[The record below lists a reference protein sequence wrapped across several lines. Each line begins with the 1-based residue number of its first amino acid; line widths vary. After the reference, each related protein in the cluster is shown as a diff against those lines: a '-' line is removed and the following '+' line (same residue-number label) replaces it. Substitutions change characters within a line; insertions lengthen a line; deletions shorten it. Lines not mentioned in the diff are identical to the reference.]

1 MIPGSGALNAGYAVT
16 YGDLGE
22 ANRMNLVRYLD
33 QQNQDRQ
40 DKIDAQQQ
48 ADAAHKFALQKYYG
62 KEFDPSN
69 FDTQTDLNQRL
80 SDMASGSLKRV
91 SDLINSG
98 ASDEDIDNAANQEL
112 SGIQKTYQVASAVKR
127 NIDTS
132 MEGLQSDKT
141 LAPYLGSLKKQ
152 AFINALYTK
161 DPNGKV
167 RLKTDQE
174 LSQIDPNQN
183 FAGDILQ
190 NNPQLVV
197 PGNID
202 WNAQLKKFTPKTF
215 KNSGEYY
222 SSPGVKKT
230 GSYEAQYY
238 DGAQKIA
245 TDKKGVTSV
254 ETANDPIFTKDA
266 NGNPVK
272 IDQAPDYVMTAL
284 QSTPGEKANMD
295 VATQRWLAQ
304 HYPNSPQPA
313 PNTPEFEVAKKNMV
327 YDGLNKLS
335 PKLISS
341 SDKVNESA
349 AKIRLDL
356 GYPMPGSGKGTT
368 IEQDQ
373 ADVNKSFNSISG
385 VKYYKDSGVGVVPV
399 GNIVNGKADGQVQ
412 NGEVLMKLEDLPIA
426 IRNAV
431 AKYSPGNDVSG
442 IVTGRRKVNKEGL
455 LQVEL
460 KDGVVSGVMTDK
472 GQWFRATDLTN
483 ANIKEQNT
491 TLPMKQ
497 KQHYIQGQG
506 GTYQLGGKTITD
518 DMLQKGAK
526 KYGMTVEQYKASI
539 GLK

>member
-1 MIPGSGALNAGYAVT
+1 
-16 YGDLGE
+16 
-22 ANRMNLVRYLD
+22 
-33 QQNQDRQ
+33 
-40 DKIDAQQQ
+40 
-48 ADAAHKFALQKYYG
+48 
-62 KEFDPSN
+62 
-69 FDTQTDLNQRL
+69 
-80 SDMASGSLKRV
+80 MASVSLKRV

-98 ASDEDIDNAANQEL
+98 ASDEDIDKAANQEL

-202 WNAQLKKFTPKTF
+202 WNAQLKKFTAKTF

-222 SSPGVKKT
+222 SSPGVKRS
-230 GSYEAQYY
+230 GAYEAQYY

-272 IDQAPDYVMTAL
+272 IDQAPDYVMSAL

-341 SDKVNESA
+341 SDKVNESPLV
-349 AKIRLDL
+349 IREQMGVPL
-356 GYPMPGSGKGTT
+356 PGQGGKGTDGDKPDISASFKDITDAPFVGTNGVQGT
-368 IEQDQ
+368 IKDGTFVP
-373 ADVNKSFNSISG
+373 DKMNKFFGTKYDGGELTGTVPLDKLPASVFYAVKSYIANNDISG
-385 VKYYKDSGVGVVPV
+385 ETAP
-399 GNIVNGKADGQVQ
+399 N
-412 NGEVLMKLEDLPIA
+412 
-426 IRNAV
+426 
-431 AKYSPGNDVSG
+431 
-442 IVTGRRKVNKEGL
+442 
-455 LQVEL
+455 
-460 KDGVVSGVMTDK
+460 DK
-472 GQWFRATDLTN
+472 GKEVPTGLVKVKINNGQISAVKTNKGWFDVGDRTN
-483 ANIKEQNT
+483 ANINT
-491 TLPMKQ
+491 YNKTHGIKQ
-497 KQHYIQGQG
+497 KKDIIQPD
-506 GTYQLGGKTITD
+506 T
-518 DMLQKGAK
+518 AK
-526 KYGMTVEQYKASI
+526 KDPLGI
-539 GLK
+539 L

>member
-202 WNAQLKKFTPKTF
+202 WNAQLKKFTAKTF

-222 SSPGVKKT
+222 SSPGVKRS
-230 GSYEAQYY
+230 GAYEAQYY

-356 GYPMPGSGKGTT
+356 GYPMPGSGKGNGSDNNSTPDISASFKDINGADFESSDGKIKGT
-368 IEQDQ
+368 IENGVFVP
-373 ADVNKSFNSISG
+373 AKKSIFSPLFGATYKPGQEITGTIPVDKLPASVYKAAQSYISNNDITG
-385 VKYYKDSGVGVVPV
+385 ETTPVTNTNGTTKEEPTGRVKVKIG
-399 GNIVNGKADGQVQ
+399 ADGQIQ
-412 NGEVLMKLEDLPIA
+412 A
-426 IRNAV
+426 IR
-431 AKYSPGNDVSG
+431 
-442 IVTGRRKVNKEGL
+442 
-455 LQVEL
+455 
-460 KDGVVSGVMTDK
+460 TDK
-472 GQWFRATDLTN
+472 GWFDVGDREN
-483 ANIKEQNT
+483 ANVNLLNKTRSIKNKIQG
-491 TLPMKQ
+491 TLPDA
-497 KQHYIQGQG
+497 
-506 GTYQLGGKTITD
+506 KT
-518 DMLQKGAK
+518 K
-526 KYGMTVEQYKASI
+526 KTAADYG
-539 GLK
+539 LN